1 MTIQRKS
8 VLVFDGDS
16 LVLPKT
22 SGIGIKVDEATPTF
36 GWKDLLG
43 RIDPR
48 DAGAT
53 APTLAVYRAGQ
64 VREYA
69 FAANDVADL
78 QFHMP
83 HDWVPGTDIY
93 IHVHWSHHGT
103 AISGSLV
110 VDFFTTFAKGFGG
123 AIFPA
128 EVRTTL
134 TVSTPNVATIP
145 QYSHRINEIQ
155 LSAASPTANQI
166 DTDNLEVDS
175 LLLINM
181 RTTTIPTITGG
192 ATNEPFIHHVDIHY
206 QSNGMATK
214 NKAPNFYA

>member
-1 MTIQRKS
+1 MPVTRKS
-8 VLVFDGDS
+8 GIVYDANS
-16 LVLPKT
+16 IVLPKT
-22 SGIGIKVDEATPTF
+22 SGVGIKVDEAVPTF

-48 DAGAT
+48 DGGAT
-53 APTLAVYRAGQ
+53 APALAVYRAGR

-69 FAANDVADL
+69 FAANDEADL

-83 HDWVPGTDIY
+83 HDWVPGTDIF
-93 IHVHWSHHGT
+93 IHAHWSHHGT

-128 EVRTTL
+128 EVQTTL

-145 QYSHRINEIQ
+145 QYSHRINEVQ

-166 DTDNLEVDS
+166 DTDSLEVDA
-175 LLLINM
+175 LLLVNM
-181 RTTTIPTITGG
+181 RVTTIPTISGG
-192 ATNEPFIHHVDIHY
+192 VSNDPFIHHIDIHY

-214 NKAPNFYA
+214 NKAPNFYT